1 MESLYFPAQNKDIV
15 QLHKKGRSYRV
26 YGRETTFRMTSCRCE
41 FHQHLL
47 RLELEERFPEEDGF
61 VVHNI
66 YGGTFRRP
74 RCLTCSTLIHEVDLA
89 GLFPEREEQIDDLR
103 DFNKRRK

>member
-1 MESLYFPAQNKDIV
+1 MESRYFPAQT
-15 QLHKKGRSYRV
+15 HKATLPHKHATHRRLYSQ
-26 YGRETTFRMTSCRCE
+26 ETRFQMTSCNCE

-61 VVHNI
+61 VVHNK

-74 RCLTCSTLIHEVDLA
+74 RCLKCGTLIHEVDLA

-103 DFNKRRK
+103 DFNRRRK